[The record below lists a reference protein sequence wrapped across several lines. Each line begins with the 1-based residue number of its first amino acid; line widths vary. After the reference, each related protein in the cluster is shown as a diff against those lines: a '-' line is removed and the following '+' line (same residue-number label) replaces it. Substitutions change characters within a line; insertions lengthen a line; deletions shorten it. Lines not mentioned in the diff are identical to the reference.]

1 MKLQTKFTRRLFG
14 WIILVTALFAT
25 SLVVVQQ
32 RSEAQYRLNLL
43 TSKLDSY
50 NELISK
56 SFDLG
61 HLDSLVSDLPDEL
74 RVTIIAND
82 GKVLMDNEAGNVSGM
97 ENHDK
102 RPELREARFN
112 KHGVAK
118 RKSATMDRD
127 FLYYATYYDDYY
139 VRTALPYD
147 LELQQ
152 KLKSSRVF
160 IYVSITFFLLMA
172 LFVYLLTKRYDR
184 MLTQLNKLTKQIADG
199 DYEQDIDVGETELD
213 DVSEQLLRILRQKED
228 ARHKIENAKERLIQ
242 HFKLSHIGIALFNM
256 AHSVEYAN
264 AHFIQYANLLA
275 SSPITDAGELI
286 EDPLMLPIKH
296 FIEDKSEEQHI
307 SILIPKGGKT
317 YEVKA
322 LKSEYGSFEITIE
335 DITEQEKNRQL
346 KQEMTS
352 NIMHEIRTPLTSIR
366 GYLETL
372 NFMELPEDKQK
383 HFIEKAYDQTLRLSD
398 LMKDIGLLT
407 KLDEPT
413 RAFEFSVVS
422 LHQIVE
428 EVRVAF
434 LTKIN
439 EKGDKLQ
446 NNLPEDLQVKGNESL
461 LYSIFQNLVENSLRY
476 AGEGIEMVINCYHQ
490 DENHLFFSYY
500 DTGKGVDEKQLSRIF
515 ERFYRVDEG
524 RTRESGGTGLGL
536 SIVKNSILLH
546 GGEVEARIHSSGG
559 LEILFNLHK

>member
-1 MKLQTKFTRRLFG
+1 M
-14 WIILVTALFAT
+14 
-25 SLVVVQQ
+25 
-32 RSEAQYRLNLL
+32 
-43 TSKLDSY
+43 
-50 NELISK
+50 
-56 SFDLG
+56 
-61 HLDSLVSDLPDEL
+61 
-74 RVTIIAND
+74 
-82 GKVLMDNEAGNVSGM
+82 
-97 ENHDK
+97 
-102 RPELREARFN
+102 
-112 KHGVAK
+112 
-118 RKSATMDRD
+118 
-127 FLYYATYYDDYY
+127 
-139 VRTALPYD
+139 
-147 LELQQ
+147 
-152 KLKSSRVF
+152 
-160 IYVSITFFLLMA
+160 
-172 LFVYLLTKRYDR
+172 
-184 MLTQLNKLTKQIADG
+184 
-199 DYEQDIDVGETELD
+199 
-213 DVSEQLLRILRQKED
+213 
-228 ARHKIENAKERLIQ
+228 
-242 HFKLSHIGIALFNM
+242 
-256 AHSVEYAN
+256 
-264 AHFIQYANLLA
+264 LA
-275 SSPITDAGELI
+275 SNPITDAGELI

-413 RAFEFSVVS
+413 RAFEFSTVS

>member
-74 RVTIIAND
+74 RITIIAND

-127 FLYYATYYDDYY
+127 FLYYATYYDDHY

-184 MLTQLNKLTKQIADG
+184 MLMQLNKLTKQIADG

-256 AHSVEYAN
+256 VHSVEYAN

-275 SSPITDAGELI
+275 SNPITDAGELI

-413 RAFEFSVVS
+413 RAFEFSTVS

-476 AGEGIEMVINCYHQ
+476 AGAVSYT
-490 DENHLFFSYY
+490 HLTLPTICS
-500 DTGKGVDEKQLSRIF
+500 V
-515 ERFYRVDEG
+515 
-524 RTRESGGTGLGL
+524 
-536 SIVKNSILLH
+536 
-546 GGEVEARIHSSGG
+546 
-559 LEILFNLHK
+559 